1 MFKKM
6 NIYFVKTPNTYMNA
20 LEYKFKYSIDDE
32 NYLIVIKLKKYGI
45 KVDQLSEIID
55 KKLWTKVIIVNISD
69 DRFRYWKGIKSIQN
83 VPPIIKN
90 LLFIKSLHRFKKN
103 LMLNFDQ
110 LKITKLITS
119 NDTLRDVGEST
130 LKPKEVILID
140 RASSASRGDLISNQ
154 RRLKNQKKFYQFLSI
169 KISPSIIVKPILF
182 TSYPDFYT
190 GYDGI
195 VLANSYDYFKLY
207 ESNLNNEQKIVSILG
222 APRIEETINFVRFIE
237 WVDFNQK
244 SANSSLFYFP
254 HPREEM
260 TTEKKNLIQSKGIKF
275 MEDALPIEFEYLYG
289 KVKGCSYF
297 ISTHYTSA
305 FTFLQEVS
313 SNPKFIIIS
322 HEEEFN
328 SEAVKTIGE
337 IQYSKYKNDLRFK
350 FIQIP
355 NI

>member
-1 MFKKM
+1 MIKKM

-45 KVDQLSEIID
+45 KVDQLIEIID
-55 KKLWTKVIIVNISD
+55 KKLWTKVIFVNISD

-110 LKITKLITS
+110 FKITKLITS

-169 KISPSIIVKPILF
+169 KISPSIIVKPKLF
-182 TSYPDFYT
+182 TSYPDFYL

-207 ESNLNNEQKIVSILG
+207 ESNLNNE
-222 APRIEETINFVRFIE
+222 
-237 WVDFNQK
+237 
-244 SANSSLFYFP
+244 
-254 HPREEM
+254 
-260 TTEKKNLIQSKGIKF
+260 KK
-275 MEDALPIEFEYLYG
+275 LYQ
-289 KVKGCSYF
+289 
-297 ISTHYTSA
+297 
-305 FTFLQEVS
+305 FLER
-313 SNPKFIIIS
+313 P
-322 HEEEFN
+322 
-328 SEAVKTIGE
+328 A
-337 IQYSKYKNDLRFK
+337 
-350 FIQIP
+350 
-355 NI
+355 